1 MIVDCHHHVFQ
12 HWIGP
17 CGHRSREVHAR
28 YIQKMLTRV
37 VAGVTRVRDG
47 APADTK
53 ALSRTGESGW
63 QGLTEANVRVGRFG
77 QLEFTVAG
85 EDYAVQY
92 MPVGMQEF
100 VAPPELMLAQ
110 MAYVGVDHCILHG
123 GGAYGAVTD
132 LNAFVQH
139 QHPDQATGLMWVVEA
154 MAGSPAGLREV
165 ERAHRDLGL
174 RGIYYNVDGFAR
186 HEFAWDLDDP
196 RLEPFWARL
205 DELGIILCVELSAG
219 PSYDEAGYVANARR
233 LARILERHPNLPC
246 HLAMGPPVQY
256 FGRGDRWA
264 FPDEVARLYGRD
276 NMVIEVMFPI
286 TWGGVWDYPY
296 PEAQALI
303 RDFRDRFG
311 AEKMVWGSDM
321 PNVERFCTYRQSLD
335 YVRRYCDFL
344 SEREMDLVLG
354 DNAARVYGLS
364 PVREHTHA

>member
-17 CGHRSREVHAR
+17 CGHPSREIHAR
-28 YIQKMLTRV
+28 YIQKMLSRV
-37 VAGVTRVRDG
+37 VAGVMRVRDG
-47 APADTK
+47 APADTR
-53 ALSRTGESGW
+53 ALLRAGESGW
-63 QGLTEANVRVGRFG
+63 NGLTDANVRVGRFG
-77 QLEFTVAG
+77 QLEFTVDG
-85 EDYAVQY
+85 EDYVVQY

-139 QHPDQATGLMWVVEA
+139 QHPEKATGLMWVDEA
-154 MAGSPAGLREV
+154 MAGSPEGLREV
-165 ERAHRDLGL
+165 ERARHELGL

-186 HEFAWDLDDP
+186 HEFAWGLDDP
-196 RLEPFWARL
+196 RLDPFWAKL
-205 DELGIILCVELSAG
+205 DELKIILCIELSAG
-219 PSYDEAGYVANARR
+219 PSYDEAGYIASALR
-233 LARILERHPNLPC
+233 LERILERFPNLPC

-256 FGRGDRWA
+256 FGHGDRWA
-264 FPDEVARLYGRD
+264 FPDEITRLYGRD
-276 NMVIEVMFPI
+276 NLLIEVMFPI

-303 RDFRDRFG
+303 RDFREKFG
-311 AEKMVWGSDM
+311 AEKMIWGSDM

-344 SEREMDLVLG
+344 SGREMDLVLG
-354 DNAARVYGLS
+354 GNAARLYGLS
-364 PVREHTHA
+364 STGERAHG